1 MWLSPLLSSKQRNM
15 WLLQAG
21 VDSCL
26 DLLGVDSAHWR
37 RILALSEHRGHHPRR
52 WTSWHLLRRKL
63 LELIL
68 LRTISNMIISSSWPK
83 LSLTRRTLNARKHL
97 GSSGDIAVI
106 NLLLQ
111 VLLGARFHFLFYL
124 GKRGADL
131 KLMCALCNF
140 LASHQLDA
148 SS

>member
-1 MWLSPLLSSKQRNM
+1 MWLRPLISSKQRNR

-21 VDSCL
+21 VDPRL
-26 DLLGVDSAHWR
+26 DLLGVNSARWR

-63 LELIL
+63 LKLIL
-68 LRTISNMIISSSWPK
+68 LCAISNMIVSSSWPK
-83 LSLTRRTLNARKHL
+83 LSLTRGTLNARKHL
-97 GSSGDIAVI
+97 GSSCDIAVI

-111 VLLGARFHFLFYL
+111 VLFGARFHFLFYL

-131 KLMCALCNF
+131 ELMCALCDF
-140 LASHQLDA
+140 LASHRRDA